1 MCGEAQ
7 PEPPASLSPEP
18 TRPQY
23 TPQTSSTSGWGTPR
37 PCQAQAPR
45 SEPTRSLVRPKYETS
60 TFKRSIPFVTLC
72 ADQSGRNLSVD
83 TFISNLYLK
92 MPESEVSLDGILA
105 VASPLP
111 IEQLILLDS
120 GFLPVTGGDKG
131 DFFPY
136 AIFLCVIFK
145 TFQILIIGKHLVG
158 GST

>member
-1 MCGEAQ
+1 
-7 PEPPASLSPEP
+7 
-18 TRPQY
+18 
-23 TPQTSSTSGWGTPR
+23 
-37 PCQAQAPR
+37 
-45 SEPTRSLVRPKYETS
+45 
-60 TFKRSIPFVTLC
+60 
-72 ADQSGRNLSVD
+72 
-83 TFISNLYLK
+83 

-105 VASPLP
+105 VASPKVDLL